1 MRNQGEIWLANL
13 NPGRGTEPGKI
24 RPVLILQNQAL
35 LDAEHPSTLIIPLT
49 TNLID
54 DAEPL
59 RNPDQGAGT
68 SVLERP
74 ETKESPV
81 RDDGGDADR
90 FAHYVSKDR
99 IAESRATGRPVV
111 ALCGKVWVPKHD
123 PSKYPVCPDCKRIY
137 EEMTR

>member
-1 MRNQGEIWLANL
+1 MTFADLFSN
-13 NPGRGTEPGKI
+13 
-24 RPVLILQNQAL
+24 
-35 LDAEHPSTLIIPLT
+35 
-49 TNLID
+49 

-137 EEMTR
+137 EEMTRCDTEVALVLHIHKRGKWWFVFQLSYMDMSIMWIFAVGITM

>member
-1 MRNQGEIWLANL
+1 MTFADLFSN
-13 NPGRGTEPGKI
+13 
-24 RPVLILQNQAL
+24 
-35 LDAEHPSTLIIPLT
+35 
-49 TNLID
+49 D
-54 DAEPL
+54 DEPL

-137 EEMTR
+137 EEMTGCAGGVFGLHPISAGSCRLILVGVPAGAGPLYFLNM